1 MENIFDVVDGFEWD
15 IHNIDK
21 NWIKHSVTFQ
31 ECEQVFFNKPVLIA
45 DDIKHSENEKRF
57 FILGR
62 SDIDKKLFIVFTIRR
77 NKIRVISA
85 KRFMMSKLKKI
96 PKFKSIAEEKEFWK
110 KNDSTKYIDW
120 SESKTITFANLKP
133 STKTISLRLPEH
145 LIEGLK
151 NMANKRDV
159 PYQSLIK
166 IILMEGINKEY
177 SKNIPLSE

>member
-45 DDIKHSENEKRF
+45 DDEKHSLHEKRYY
-57 FILGR
+57 ILGR

-85 KRFMMSKLKKI
+85 RLMNKK
-96 PKFKSIAEEKEFWK
+96 EKEVYDEQIK
-110 KNDSTKYIDW
+110 KDS
-120 SESKTITFANLKP
+120 
-133 STKTISLRLPEH
+133 
-145 LIEGLK
+145 
-151 NMANKRDV
+151 
-159 PYQSLIK
+159 
-166 IILMEGINKEY
+166 
-177 SKNIPLSE
+177 